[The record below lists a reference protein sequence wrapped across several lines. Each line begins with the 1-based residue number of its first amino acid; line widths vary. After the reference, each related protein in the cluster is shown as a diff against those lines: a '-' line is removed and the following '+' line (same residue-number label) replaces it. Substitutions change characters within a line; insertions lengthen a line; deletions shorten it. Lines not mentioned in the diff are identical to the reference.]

1 MAEQQK
7 KWSDFSTKEKTQAIV
22 GIIVILFLLITLKG
36 LIFGGSDEPGTNE
49 AQSQVIESERPEQ
62 ETDQA
67 QSQATE
73 TLTPEK
79 KIENTARTAS
89 TEGDGLADEVQEVR
103 VIPEADGSYSI
114 NVKFYLKSGNKN
126 VIEQTMANVYLELYK
141 GDENIS
147 NVTVMAT
154 TELSNKYGDSKELI
168 VYQTTLGKEKGE
180 KINFEQDTALLQ
192 MRIIPGLWEVQKL
205 DNAIN

>member
-1 MAEQQK
+1 MLISKEVVVK
-7 KWSDFSTKEKTQAIV
+7 KKTKI
-22 GIIVILFLLITLKG
+22 IIVVVIALLLLVVLTNGDASKEG
-36 LIFGGSDEPGTNE
+36 YNQAVSNNDEPKTEQVQPQVTE
-49 AQSQVIESERPEQ
+49 ALP
-62 ETDQA
+62 
-67 QSQATE
+67 
-73 TLTPEK
+73 PEK
-79 KIENTARTAS
+79 KIESSARTAS
-89 TEGDGLADEVQEVR
+89 TEGDGLADEVREVR
-103 VIPEADGSYSI
+103 VIPEADGSYSV

-154 TELSNKYGDSKELI
+154 TDLSNQYGDSKELI

-192 MRIIPGLWEVQKL
+192 MRIIPELWEVQKL
-205 DNAIN
+205 NDAIN